1 MKALALS
8 LSCLLLSG
16 TAFADTPDA
25 GATHR
30 YLIERTFP
38 KGALDGLDAAK
49 KAKINANNSRYGV
62 HWLNSYANADQTKTY
77 CIYDGPSESAIR
89 QAAVANG
96 IPVDSVT
103 EVPVS
108 LQPY

>member
-1 MKALALS
+1 MKTLTLS
-8 LSCLLLSG
+8 LSLLLLSG
-16 TAFADTPDA
+16 AAFADAPEP

-30 YLIERTFP
+30 YLIERSFP
-38 KGALDGLDAAK
+38 KGALDGLDASK

-62 HWLNSYANADQTKTY
+62 HWVTSYANADETKTY
-77 CIYDGPSESAIR
+77 CIYDGPNESAIR